1 MVAMKFS
8 SVSFALV
15 SCLFLTSIFSAL
27 GQTSQ
32 PSPAAQPP
40 APQTSSPQSSDNDN
54 GVAAEWDTRKLL
66 DSLSQQAER
75 LKPVIDQVQPA
86 NWQSKGA
93 SETYVAQSKAV
104 EAQLKYLLASADAF
118 SRQPER
124 LPLGLDAYFRMQAL
138 ESSLGS
144 LVEGVRKYQ
153 NPALASLMQSLLAEN
168 STNRDRLRQYLQ
180 DLATQKEQEF
190 EVADREAQ
198 RCRAALLQQPTPK
211 TKKVA
216 HP

>member
-1 MVAMKFS
+1 MKS
-8 SVSFALV
+8 ALV
-15 SCLFLTSIFSAL
+15 SCLYLTFIFSAL
-27 GQTSQ
+27 GQSSDLT
-32 PSPAAQPP
+32 PAAQAP
-40 APQTSSPQSSDNDN
+40 AAQN
-54 GVAAEWDTRKLL
+54 GVASEWDIRKLL
-66 DSLSQQAER
+66 DSLSQQAEH

-86 NWQSKGA
+86 TWQSKGA
-93 SETYVAQSKAV
+93 PEAYIAQWSAV
-104 EAQLKYLLASADAF
+104 QAQLKYLLSSTDYF

-153 NPALASLMQSLLAEN
+153 NPALASLMQDLLAEN

-180 DLATQKEQEF
+180 DLSTQKEQEF

-198 RCRAALLQQPTPK
+198 RCRAALLQQPAPK
-211 TKKVA
+211 TKKVS